1 MTTESQYRA
10 DQAYATAWRIFF
22 DSRRYDHRGTLD
34 LMQPHLRKIVEGGRK
49 DLSILSVGPG
59 PGDVD
64 AEVALLL
71 ARIVPEGGSV
81 RYVALEPNAVH
92 REHFTAMTQR
102 PELGGVQF
110 DLRATRIEDF
120 ETEEKFDCVLY
131 MHSIYHMP
139 GQEEKLTRQA
149 MSMLQEGGILVI
161 TVDRE
166 YGKMYTLIGKYVA
179 LTGYQGY
186 WTASAA
192 GLITGE
198 SLKGLMA
205 RLNLGYE
212 TAEHDEY
219 IDVTLCFDEQ
229 STTGK
234 ALLDFIYQTDF
245 SAMSDDLKKQLLVYL
260 NEEAVERDGRKL
272 IHEPAL
278 TVLVPR
284 P

>member
-1 MTTESQYRA
+1 MTDSQLQA
-10 DQAYATAWRIFF
+10 DRSYATAWRIFF
-22 DSRRYDHRGTLD
+22 DSRRYDHQGTLD
-34 LMQPHLRKIVEGGRK
+34 LMEPHLRKIVASGRR

-64 AEVALLL
+64 ADVARLLRRV
-71 ARIVPEGGSV
+71 APEGGSV
-81 RYVALEPNAVH
+81 RYVALEPNAIH
-92 REHFTAMTQR
+92 REHFTAMTRR
-102 PELGGVQF
+102 PELSGVQF
-110 DLRATRIEDF
+110 DVRATRVEDF
-120 ETEEKFDCVLY
+120 KTDERFDCVFY

-139 GQEEKLTRQA
+139 GQEERLTREA
-149 MSMLQEGGILVI
+149 LGMLNEGGFLAI
-161 TVDRE
+161 TVDHDH
-166 YGKMYTLIGKYVA
+166 GQMYTLIKKYVA

-186 WTASAA
+186 WTASEA

-198 SLKGLMA
+198 SLKGIME
-205 RLNLGYE
+205 RLGLQYE
-212 TAEHDEY
+212 TAEHDET
-219 IDVTLCFDEQ
+219 IDVTLCFDDQ

-245 SAMSDDLKKQLLVYL
+245 SAMSDDVKRQLLVYL

-272 IHEPAL
+272 IHEPAV